1 MVHLAVN
8 DKGDY
13 KNKQPPP
20 QKKTSNK
27 GDGTQVLESS
37 QLPEFPL

>member
-13 KNKQPPP
+13 KNKQTTPP
-20 QKKTSNK
+20 KKNSNK
-27 GDGTQVLESS
+27 GDDTQILESS